1 MRKTIFTLGHSSLPW
16 EEFLALLR
24 EHGIDVVVD
33 VRRFPTS
40 RKHPQFT
47 KEPLAQGLAEAG
59 IRYEWLGE
67 ELGGYRRGG
76 YEAHMRS
83 QTFRAGIER
92 LLSLAEGGRVA
103 IMCAERAPEGCHR
116 RFIAAHLVSLGV
128 RVIHILGPGR
138 TREEPPR
145 LI

>member
-1 MRKTIFTLGHSSLPW
+1 MN
-16 EEFLALLR
+16 
-24 EHGIDVVVD
+24 
-33 VRRFPTS
+33 
-40 RKHPQFT
+40 
-47 KEPLAQGLAEAG
+47 
-59 IRYEWLGE
+59 E

-83 QTFRAGIER
+83 QAFRAGIER
-92 LLSLAEGGRVA
+92 LLSLAEDGRVA

-138 TREEPPR
+138 TREESPR